1 MSLESEIDGVIEKL
15 NAIKQKAKQ
24 STASI
29 NSDLFTKCVQNINGA
44 VDELEKYVNDRI
56 SGAVN
61 NNNGQNGKVKTNM
74 ACCLN

>member
-44 VDELEKYVNDRI
+44 VDELEKCVPGAWND
-56 SGAVN
+56 
-61 NNNGQNGKVKTNM
+61 NGQNGKVKTNM
-74 ACCLN
+74 ACCFN